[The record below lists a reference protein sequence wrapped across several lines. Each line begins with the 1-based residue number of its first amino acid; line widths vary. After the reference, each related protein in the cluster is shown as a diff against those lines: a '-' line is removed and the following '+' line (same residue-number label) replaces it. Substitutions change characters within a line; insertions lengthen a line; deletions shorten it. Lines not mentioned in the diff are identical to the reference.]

1 MFTYFDFFWF
11 ILWFLDAMN
20 GNDSEPKYKPF
31 YL

>member
-11 ILWFLDAMN
+11 ILWLLDAMN
-20 GNDSEPKYKPF
+20 GNDSEPKYKHF